1 MRKAAE
7 RRIQGGKTT
16 ARVQEG
22 ENIYICCS
30 GLDRKVF
37 RWRNHPASLEESEVL
52 LSENSFF
59 FFFFWGGGGGGW
71 RVLKGYFCAF

>member
-59 FFFFWGGGGGGW
+59 FLFWGGGGRGW